1 MPSSALSRPLVLA
14 VPLALAGLLTGCG
27 GDDAASGT
35 STEVAVAAGDET
47 CELDRTELEA
57 GRVTFA
63 VTNEGGKVTEVYVY
77 GESGGAYTKVVSEV
91 ENIGPGTS
99 RDMVVDLGAGTYEIA
114 CKPGQTGDGIRQ
126 QVTVTGSGGEEAT
139 SESGYDR
146 EVELSVD
153 DSTLSGLDDAT
164 AEAGERIE
172 FKLENT
178 TDSERVFEVFNPAG
192 DEVSEFEVAAGE
204 EGEAIVE
211 LSEAGEWTLKVERG
225 PSEIEE
231 TLTVG

>member
-1 MPSSALSRPLVLA
+1 MPSPVLSRPLVLA
-14 VPLALAGLLTGCG
+14 FPLALAGVLTSCG
-27 GDDAASGT
+27 GDDTAPGT
-35 STEVAVAAGDET
+35 STEVSVAAGDES
-47 CELDRTELEA
+47 CELDRTDLEA
-57 GRVTFA
+57 GKITFA

-126 QVTVTGSGGEEAT
+126 QVTVTGSGGEEA
-139 SESGYDR
+139 SEAGYDR
-146 EVELSVD
+146 EIELSID
-153 DSTLSGLDDAT
+153 DSTLSGLDDAS
-164 AEAGERIE
+164 AETGERIE

-192 DEVSEFEVAAGE
+192 DEVAEFEVAAGE

-211 LSEAGEWTLKVERG
+211 LTEAGEWTLKVERG
-225 PSEIEE
+225 PSEIEQ